1 MVVLLRDSVLYFGG
15 ALATI
20 LSNFIIW
27 KSESQALFFALVPV
41 NIAINSVLGCRMM
54 LHITRAGHSGDV
66 TADTEEPQARSSS
79 VTEHSLSSSC
89 APLNHGPASQSDHAR
104 SSSLTDSAD
113 GLGPV
118 AYGPVIEI
126 SRDVSILRD
135 WDIYAKRNDLT
146 L

>member
-1 MVVLLRDSVLYFGG
+1 M
-15 ALATI
+15 
-20 LSNFIIW
+20 
-27 KSESQALFFALVPV
+27 K
-41 NIAINSVLGCRMM
+41 
-54 LHITRAGHSGDV
+54 LHITRAGRKHALAVAQRNYSHALNAAYEHSHDQDSGDV